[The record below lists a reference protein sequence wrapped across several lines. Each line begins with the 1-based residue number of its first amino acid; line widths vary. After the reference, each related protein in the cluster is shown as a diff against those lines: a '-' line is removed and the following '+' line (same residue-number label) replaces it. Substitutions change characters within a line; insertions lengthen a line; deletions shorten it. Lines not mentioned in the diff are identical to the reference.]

1 MPRWLFLT
9 FAAAIVLAVF
19 GSAFIALR
27 GAPAKPSISEPAAAP
42 R

>member
-1 MPRWLFLT
+1 MPRWLFLA
-9 FAAAIVLAVF
+9 FAAAVVLAVF

-27 GAPAKPSISEPAAAP
+27 GAPAKPPISEPAAAP